1 MSTFPNIHGRA
12 PRVQKKKAWLL
23 MAAVCYYPPATW
35 RDQRETTHSSSNW
48 AAWVCSLKLWSTQQS
63 WSYSTRPILVIL
75 EGRGMANVGEALM
88 LAQSSEE
95 VRIRGW
101 WEPST
106 TLPKGN
112 MYLIM
117 EFAVNSLPMRINQF
131 ESVRPITIHVPVSVW
146 DPSVAE
152 QKGNLR
158 NRKVTCKIFQFKSKH
173 LIFLRHS

>member
-1 MSTFPNIHGRA
+1 MSIFPNIYGSA

-23 MAAVCYYPPATW
+23 IVAVCYYLPATW

-48 AAWVCSLKLWSTQQS
+48 AAWVYSLKLWSTQQS
-63 WSYSTRPILVIL
+63 WSYSTRSILVIL
-75 EGRGMANVGEALM
+75 EGRGMANVGKALI

-106 TLPKGN
+106 ALPKGI

-117 EFAVNSLPMRINQF
+117 EFAVNSLSIRINQF
-131 ESVRPITIHVPVSVW
+131 ESMRSISIHVPVSIW
-146 DPSVAE
+146 DPSITE
-152 QKGNLR
+152 
-158 NRKVTCKIFQFKSKH
+158 
-173 LIFLRHS
+173 